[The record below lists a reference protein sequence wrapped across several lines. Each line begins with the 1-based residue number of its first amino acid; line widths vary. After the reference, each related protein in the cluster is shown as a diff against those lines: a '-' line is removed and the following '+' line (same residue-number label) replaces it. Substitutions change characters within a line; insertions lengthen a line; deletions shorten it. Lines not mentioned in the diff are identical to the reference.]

1 MTGDRAGA
9 IRGVVGLAV
18 ALVLAAP
25 LSAEPFVP
33 DPGAESYASV
43 LFAGSDLTVAKDCQ
57 VTGDLHGNGPVT
69 LQAGTVVDGNISAVG
84 AVALNGAT
92 ITGSVTSPVAP
103 IPLPGL
109 PTPEEARAL
118 ADRAFEGDHSF
129 PDGTVIDDVVFVA
142 GAARFR
148 GSVDGQG
155 TVIAGGEIRF
165 DNVTPNRPVL
175 LDEATRMSFV
185 SLGSLWV
192 GMDRALR
199 GGLVAAGPVEIHQGV
214 DLEGLVVAGGTLAVS
229 KDAVIRYLPF
239 DRDPP
244 VVTDLRPADRST
256 VLETTL
262 EIGAAYTD
270 EGSGV
275 DPGSVRLLLD
285 GIDRTED
292 AVVTAE
298 EVAFTPAAPLAPG
311 AHQVKLAVAD
321 LAGNLAEVAWGFTVQ
336 DLEPPTI
343 TIEQPEDGFLTNQ
356 AAVEVRGTVTDTSAV
371 TSVLVNGASATLQGG
386 TFSATVPLAE
396 GFNDVLVEAIDSF
409 RNRSS
414 AAVGVTLDTV
424 PPELILSSPADG
436 VLVNG
441 DSIRVAGEVTD
452 GSGIERLTVD
462 GTEVA
467 NPGGP
472 FETEIQLQHEGPRT
486 IVVAAVDLAGNSTQ
500 AGREV
505 VRFSLP
511 EVAITAP
518 ADLAF
523 VAATTVEVSGV
534 VSAGVTA
541 VAVNGVPAAL
551 AGTSFLAQGVPL
563 IEGGNTVTATATDG
577 NGHVATATIHVVR
590 DLTPPRVA
598 IYRPEDG
605 SVVRSGAVSVSG
617 LVNDIVPGTVNASEA
632 TVTVNGT
639 SAEVANRSFSL
650 EDVALVPGENTLVAT
665 AVDESG
671 NVGEARVTVVFEPG
685 VGARVRAVSGDRQT
699 GVIATTLPQPLVVE
713 VLDAAGLPV
722 PGTPVIFKVR
732 ENDGNLGG
740 GERQIVVTA
749 GADGRAQ
756 ASFTLGTRA
765 GVANQVVE
773 ASAVGFAGPAVFTAS
788 ALPGEPALV
797 VVDSGGLQVG
807 VAGQQVPRPLIAAV
821 VDAGNNRLPDVPVA
835 FRVVEGSGHFAG
847 GLQETV
853 VPTDSDGR
861 AIVSFNLDAA
871 EGVSNNQVEARVQGL
886 ADSPSA
892 IFVASGR
899 AAGDPAGTS
908 ISGVVLD
915 NTNVPIA
922 GATLRVK
929 HTALTSVTDEE
940 GQFRIEG
947 APVGAVKLI
956 VDGSTV
962 QRPGTWPDL
971 EFDLVTIA
979 GRDNTVNMPI
989 FLLPLDLDSALFVDE
1004 TRSGT
1009 LTLPEVPGFALEIG
1023 PGSVTFPGGGRSGL
1037 VSVTVVHNDKV
1048 PMTPNFGQQPRLI
1061 VTIQPAGARFDPP
1074 ARLILPNVESL
1085 APGRVTEMYSFD
1097 HDLGHF
1103 VSIGPATVSDD
1114 GTLIVANPGV
1124 GIVKAGWH
1132 CGGDPA
1138 TGVCLHQ
1145 CPECRTCVDPPCRC
1159 DPDDSQ
1165 TPTSITD
1172 DDGDCKKPACRNG
1185 LPARIPDP
1193 PDRPDPADARS
1204 NYCKTCD
1211 NQGNIVTDPARNFD
1225 RVPGTDCSTCIR
1237 GEAVDD
1243 NFDRDSSGKEIAR
1256 ACNFCEGEIC
1266 VDGQCEVKGDPACSS
1281 ACPENMCGTPCACM
1295 GGTGGMET
1303 NELSCWA
1310 VKEPDPANPAGTVFV
1325 CYRDYGVP
1333 DLPDHLPGVCCQGGC
1348 GPGEVTGQAWTI
1360 GIAPYRCTRAEPCTL
1375 QAASQCAG
1383 HVGF

>member
-1 MTGDRAGA
+1 
-9 IRGVVGLAV
+9 
-18 ALVLAAP
+18 
-25 LSAEPFVP
+25 
-33 DPGAESYASV
+33 
-43 LFAGSDLTVAKDCQ
+43 
-57 VTGDLHGNGPVT
+57 
-69 LQAGTVVDGNISAVG
+69 
-84 AVALNGAT
+84 
-92 ITGSVTSPVAP
+92 
-103 IPLPGL
+103 
-109 PTPEEARAL
+109 
-118 ADRAFEGDHSF
+118 
-129 PDGTVIDDVVFVA
+129 
-142 GAARFR
+142 
-148 GSVDGQG
+148 
-155 TVIAGGEIRF
+155 
-165 DNVTPNRPVL
+165 
-175 LDEATRMSFV
+175 
-185 SLGSLWV
+185 
-192 GMDRALR
+192 
-199 GGLVAAGPVEIHQGV
+199 
-214 DLEGLVVAGGTLAVS
+214 
-229 KDAVIRYLPF
+229 
-239 DRDPP
+239 
-244 VVTDLRPADRST
+244 
-256 VLETTL
+256 
-262 EIGAAYTD
+262 
-270 EGSGV
+270 
-275 DPGSVRLLLD
+275 
-285 GIDRTED
+285 
-292 AVVTAE
+292 
-298 EVAFTPAAPLAPG
+298 
-311 AHQVKLAVAD
+311 
-321 LAGNLAEVAWGFTVQ
+321 
-336 DLEPPTI
+336 
-343 TIEQPEDGFLTNQ
+343 
-356 AAVEVRGTVTDTSAV
+356 
-371 TSVLVNGASATLQGG
+371 
-386 TFSATVPLAE
+386 
-396 GFNDVLVEAIDSF
+396 
-409 RNRSS
+409 
-414 AAVGVTLDTV
+414 
-424 PPELILSSPADG
+424 
-436 VLVNG
+436 
-441 DSIRVAGEVTD
+441 
-452 GSGIERLTVD
+452 
-462 GTEVA
+462 
-467 NPGGP
+467 
-472 FETEIQLQHEGPRT
+472 
-486 IVVAAVDLAGNSTQ
+486 
-500 AGREV
+500 
-505 VRFSLP
+505 
-511 EVAITAP
+511 VAITAP

-523 VAATTVEVSGV
+523 VAATTVDVAGA
-534 VSAGVTA
+534 VSASVAA
-541 VAVNGVPAAL
+541 VSVNGVPAAL
-551 AGTSFLAQGVPL
+551 AGTSFLAPGVPL

-577 NGHVATATIHVVR
+577 NGHVATAIIHVVR

-605 SVVRSGAVSVSG
+605 SVVRAGTVSVSG
-617 LVNDIVPGTVNASEA
+617 LVNDIVPGTVNAGEA

-639 SAEVANRSFSL
+639 PAEVANRSFSL
-650 EDVALVPGENTLVAT
+650 EGVSLSPGENTLVVT

-671 NVGEARVTVVFEPG
+671 NVGEGRVTVTFEPP
-685 VGARVRAVSGDRQT
+685 VGARMRAVSGDRQT
-699 GVIATTLPQPLVVE
+699 GVIGAALPQPLVAE

-732 ENDGNLGG
+732 ENDGNLNG
-740 GERQIVVTA
+740 GERQIAVTS

-756 ASFTLGTRA
+756 ASFALGTRA

-807 VAGQQVPRPLIAAV
+807 VAGQQVPRPVIAAV

-861 AIVSFNLDAA
+861 AIVTFTLDAA

-899 AAGDPAGTS
+899 AAGDPAATS

-929 HTALTSVTDEE
+929 HTALIAVTDAQ

-989 FLLPLDLDSALFVDE
+989 FLLPLDLDNAVFVDE
-1004 TRSGT
+1004 TRGGT
-1009 LTLPEVPGFALEIG
+1009 LTLPQVPGFALEIA

-1061 VTIQPAGARFDPP
+1061 VTVQPAGARFDPP
-1074 ARLILPNVESL
+1074 ARLTLPNVESL

-1103 VSIGPATVSDD
+1103 VAIGPATVSDD

-1165 TPTSITD
+1165 TPTSIED
-1172 DDGDCKKPACRNG
+1172 EDGDCKKPACRNG
-1185 LPARIPDP
+1185 RPARIPDP
-1193 PDRPDPADARS
+1193 PDRPDPDEERS
-1204 NYCKTCD
+1204 NHCKECD
-1211 NQGNIVTDPARNFD
+1211 DQGNIVTDWDRNYD
-1225 RVPGTDCSTCIR
+1225 RVPGTECSTCIR
-1237 GEAVDD
+1237 GDAVDD
-1243 NFDRDSSGKEIAR
+1243 NYNRDSSGNEVGR
-1256 ACNFCEGEIC
+1256 ACDFCEGEIC
-1266 VDGQCEVKGDPACSS
+1266 VDGQCEKKNESDCSLE
-1281 ACPENMCGTPCACM
+1281 CPENMCGTPCACM
-1295 GGTGGMET
+1295 GDTSEMET

-1310 VKEPDPANPAGTVFV
+1310 VKEGSVFV

-1333 DLPDHLPGVCCQGGC
+1333 DLPDHLFDVCCGNGC
-1348 GPGEVTGQAWTI
+1348 GPTDTGRPWTI
-1360 GIAPYRCTRAEPCTL
+1360 GIPPYRCTQAEPCSL
-1375 QAASQCAG
+1375 AESSKCEG
-1383 HVGF
+1383 KVGF